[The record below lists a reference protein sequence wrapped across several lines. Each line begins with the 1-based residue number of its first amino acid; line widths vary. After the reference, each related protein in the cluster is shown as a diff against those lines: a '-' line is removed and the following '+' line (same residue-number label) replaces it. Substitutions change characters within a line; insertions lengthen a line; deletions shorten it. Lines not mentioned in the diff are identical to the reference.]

1 MAKVKEIK
9 KTMKEIGIPAEIMS
23 KIVFPKPQGNQPDE
37 VLSLINQMDKLLTYE
52 QCLSVMEEQG
62 CCKGENITAPFTEFQ
77 HKYSDKT
84 VKEKIKLLDEIQSGH
99 KPSCQLNKDGTL
111 SISWDGWNPEKNQC
125 VCNVIKRL
133 YKSKGG
139 KINVSKTF
147 CGCCAGHAKNT
158 IQCAL
163 GVNLR
168 LKDIVYS
175 PISSDGK
182 EKCEF
187 LFELINSK

>member
-1 MAKVKEIK
+1 MPNVKEIK
-9 KTMKEIGIPAEIMS
+9 KTMKNLVIHNEIMS
-23 KIVFPKPQGNQPDE
+23 KIVFPKPQGNQPEE
-37 VLSLINQMDKLLTYE
+37 VLALIDQMDKLLSHE
-52 QCLSVMEEQG
+52 QCLSIMEEQG
-62 CCKGENITAPFTEFQ
+62 CCKGENITAPFVEFQ
-77 HKYSDKT
+77 HKYADKT
-84 VKEKIKLLDEIQSGH
+84 VKEKIKLFDEIQSGH
-99 KPSCQLNKDGTL
+99 KPSCNLNKDGTL
-111 SISWDGWNPEKNQC
+111 SIFWDGWNPLRNQC

-163 GVNLR
+163 GVKLH
-168 LKDIVYS
+168 LKEIVSS

-187 LFELINSK
+187 LFEVSN